1 MDIKNRIVDYH
12 GRVEHIALYN
22 YDPSTPRGADNK
34 KDMTKKNIPPFRK
47 IDHLVQLI
55 KEQEIKKKQD
65 ELKAKKKLENPNEN
79 EEEEKKN
86 YY

>member
-12 GRVEHIALYN
+12 GRVEHIDLYN
-22 YDPSTPRGADNK
+22 YDHSTPRGADNK

-55 KEQEIKKKQD
+55 KE
-65 ELKAKKKLENPNEN
+65 
-79 EEEEKKN
+79 
-86 YY
+86 